1 MNVMECRELHHPI
14 AQLETQG
21 GHVVKWCGPNLSPSI
36 DWPQA
41 CQLCGP
47 NISNSASIRHR
58 PNYVDVWPGLPL
70 CIAPSLL
77 HHSNICIHPSSVIS
91 HSNKFAH
98 SSPGPCAD
106 NTTDGPGNHLHTP
119 RVPVLLTVM
128 SRAVPHNWGKYTAR
142 TGNSIWLRN
151 RQSQAE
157 FLLIWQV
164 PVKRNEIHQMDVK
177 QGLVAHWYW
186 THWNA
191 KMASKPL
198 WF

>member
-119 RVPVLLTVM
+119 RVSVLLAVM
-128 SRAVPHNWGKYTAR
+128 SRAVPQSRVLTTEGNIQPGLVTQSDLE
-142 TGNSIWLRN
+142 TGNLRLN
-151 RQSQAE
+151 SCWFGR
-157 FLLIWQV
+157 FL
-164 PVKRNEIHQMDVK
+164 
-177 QGLVAHWYW
+177 
-186 THWNA
+186 
-191 KMASKPL
+191 
-198 WF
+198 